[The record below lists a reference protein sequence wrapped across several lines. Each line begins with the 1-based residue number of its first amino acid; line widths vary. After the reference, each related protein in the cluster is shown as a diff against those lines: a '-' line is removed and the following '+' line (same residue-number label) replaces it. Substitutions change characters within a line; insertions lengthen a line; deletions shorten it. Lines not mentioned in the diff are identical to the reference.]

1 MSRKIEVIQA
11 ERKAIPLNIGLWGA
25 SGCGKTY
32 TALRL
37 ATGIQRVFPGDIIF
51 IDTENGRG
59 KHYADMFNY
68 KYIAFEPPFNSLDYL
83 DILEQVEKLK
93 PSVIIV
99 DSFSHEHSGNSGY
112 LETQSKKSIELAG
125 KWNTTPEKTTM
136 PAWAFVSAQRKKLLR
151 HMVRMDANIITCF
164 RAKEKNA
171 PSKKPNGKMT
181 IENLGYMP
189 EAGKEFVFEMTL
201 SALLPPGSNGFPV
214 FQTGNKGEDLMTK
227 LPEQFKKIF
236 SNGNVQL
243 TEDVGEKLSIWAKG
257 DSLTPAQPKTPVTKT
272 APVFRPQ
279 ELTILEDY
287 LTAGTIPNIQVT
299 IGKEKVNLQDKT
311 IRAIKYLKGLEGEFN
326 NKTKGYTD
334 ILTVIDLIER
344 SQGMPEDLK
353 ADSQGDELDIF

>member
-1 MSRKIEVIQA
+1 MSRKIELIQA

-59 KHYADMFNY
+59 RHYADMFNY

-99 DSFSHEHSGNSGY
+99 DSFSHEHTGDSGY
-112 LETQSKKSIELAG
+112 LETQNKKSIELAS

-136 PAWAFVSAQRKKLLR
+136 PAWAFVSGQRKKLLR

-171 PSKKPNGKMT
+171 PTKKPNGKMS

-201 SALLPPGSNGFPV
+201 SALLPPGSNGYAV

-243 TEDVGEKLSIWAKG
+243 TEDIGEKLSLWAKG
-257 DSLTPAQPKTPVTKT
+257 DSKPTAKKLTPKT
-272 APVFRPQ
+272 RPQ
-279 ELTILEDY
+279 ELTTLEDY
-287 LTAGTIPNIQVT
+287 LTAGTIPDKQVT
-299 IGKEKVNLQDKT
+299 IGKETVNLIDKT
-311 IRAIKYLKGLEGEFN
+311 KRAIKYLKTLTGDFN
-326 NKTKGYTD
+326 NKSKGYKD
-334 ILTVIDLIER
+334 ILQVIKLIEDNQPEKEEAPE
-344 SQGMPEDLK
+344 SQ
-353 ADSQGDELDIF
+353 ADELDIF